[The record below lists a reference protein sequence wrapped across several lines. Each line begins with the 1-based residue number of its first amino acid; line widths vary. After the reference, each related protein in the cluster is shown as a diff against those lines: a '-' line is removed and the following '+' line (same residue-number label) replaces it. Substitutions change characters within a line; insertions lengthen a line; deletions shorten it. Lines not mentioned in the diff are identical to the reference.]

1 MQAIVWL
8 ISGLLAGWLARLV
21 MKERSM
27 GFLADFTLGILG
39 GVSGAWMLRSL
50 GGSVPPAG
58 SPAHIAVAIIG
69 AMVVV
74 GLWRTCLRFTQH
86 VRITTRHAG
95 VAVVPDLETYVR
107 RLGAVEQRVLRSIL
121 RRQTVAQD
129 PSETFNQQMTL
140 GQRVADRV
148 AQFGGSWTFL
158 GLFASFLL
166 GWVLL
171 NSGGN
176 RPLDP
181 YPFIL
186 LNLFLSCLAAIQAP
200 VIMMSQNRKA
210 AKDHFEAQQAYQVN
224 LKSEMEVMRLHEK
237 LDLARDSEWKVLLEL
252 QTRQM
257 DILEA
262 LEQRMNVLARAEPPT
277 ENGERESR

>member
-1 MQAIVWL
+1 MQSLVWL
-8 ISGLLAGWLARLV
+8 LSGLIAGWLARLL

-27 GFLADFTLGILG
+27 GFLADVTLGILG
-39 GVSGAWMLRSL
+39 GGSGAWMLRSL

-74 GLWRTCLRFTQH
+74 GLWRMCLQFTQH
-86 VRITTRHAG
+86 VRISTSSAG
-95 VAVVPDLETYVR
+95 VAVVTDLETYVR
-107 RLGAVEQRVLRSIL
+107 RLGAVERRVLRAIL
-121 RRQTVAQD
+121 RRQTVARD
-129 PSETFNQQMTL
+129 PSETFSQQMTL

-158 GLFASFLL
+158 GLFTAFLL

-176 RPLDP
+176 HPVDP

-186 LNLFLSCLAAIQAP
+186 LNLFLSCLAAVQAP
-200 VIMMSQNRKA
+200 VIMMSQNRQA
-210 AKDHFEAQQAYQVN
+210 AKDRFEAQQDYQVN

-252 QTRQM
+252 QQRQM
-257 DILEA
+257 DILQA
-262 LEQRMNVLARAEPPT
+262 LEERINLLPNVARPAES
-277 ENGERESR
+277 E